1 MSGPKM
7 ATNFKG
13 VRPWSNT
20 SHPNGCSELAMSL
33 DPQRLYCAAATG
45 NRATRREAIR
55 NLVKQARTW
64 AKTPEGIRAKVGKA
78 GNP

>member
-1 MSGPKM
+1 MGANPKKM
-7 ATNFKG
+7 P
-13 VRPWSNT
+13 PWANT

-33 DPQRLYCAAATG
+33 DPQSLYCAAATG

-64 AKTPEGIRAKVGKA
+64 AKTPEGIRAKVDKA
-78 GNP
+78 VKP